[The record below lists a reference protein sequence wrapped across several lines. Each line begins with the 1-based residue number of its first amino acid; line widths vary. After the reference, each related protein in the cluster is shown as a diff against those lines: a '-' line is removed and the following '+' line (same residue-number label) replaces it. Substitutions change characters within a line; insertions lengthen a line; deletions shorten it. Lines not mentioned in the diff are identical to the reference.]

1 MGVVGVEGQT
11 RLPHIPHV
19 TFTLSHLLTLTLT
32 RTLPLSFSPLKEN
45 NAYDKGQKVTA
56 IRKLYH
62 RALLIPLHNMD
73 TLWSDYEEFENGM
86 NPVLVRLQ
94 RCSVVAE
101 IGVLFEIIGPLS
113 VLPP

>member
-1 MGVVGVEGQT
+1 MVRSRRSNAITTYTT
-11 RLPHIPHV
+11 RYIHPLALTHTH
-19 TFTLSHLLTLTLT
+19 THSYSLS
-32 RTLPLSFSPLKEN
+32 LSFSPLKEN